1 MARNKL
7 PPSYSKRLPL
17 SFSLMLLPVSSCLLS
32 IALKPQVKRVRH
44 SPLGPLF
51 ESLDDDV
58 TESPP
63 PQPSSIETSYD
74 AHRKPHVCLIRMGG
88 ALY

>member
-7 PPSYSKRLPL
+7 PPSYSKKLPL
-17 SFSLMLLPVSSCLLS
+17 SLCLFLSHVTSCLLS
-32 IALKPQVKRVRH
+32 IALKPQVKRVRT
-44 SPLGPLF
+44 SPVGPSF

-58 TESPP
+58 TESTPP
-63 PQPSSIETSYD
+63 PPSCIETSYD

-88 ALY
+88 AL